1 MSAKHKVGFLANRH
15 NRMKVAAGA
24 IMATMA
30 IAGSAVLAS
39 TTAFAGPSPVALAC
53 PVGTVDLGV
62 SGKIVCEVNFTS
74 TPGSDFVFPNY
85 VHSAEALIVG
95 AGGSSVGGYAGGG
108 GEVKVVSLD
117 TATDAKVTVGT
128 SNTGFGTSNVTQGTT
143 SHNADAGTDGYDGSG
158 VSPVPVPGQS
168 GNGNAGSEFQT
179 GVGAGGGAG
188 SIGGNG
194 AVDASDELSLYGGNG
209 VQPSDITSTDS
220 LFYDNTTCF
229 GGGGSAW
236 SSSYGTQV
244 TGAGLN
250 QKIYYSPGQAQGGVP
265 TNVYCAGG
273 YATNSLYDSTANNLN
288 ATLSVVKNGITYKWH
303 SGNSVPD
310 YIASGVTA
318 TAPTAN
324 SGGGAGAYSSQAE
337 TIPGANGYVSIRFQ
351 LLRDIYVVPSNKN
364 LTYGDNTPTYDYQ
377 LCTDANCT
385 GGPITGPAGM
395 TDPTCTSDYVPFS
408 STTGDVAHSPR
419 DITCSGGSKLGYNF
433 ITTPTAT
440 LTIVKA
446 DALCEVTAYDVVYDG
461 TAKTDN
467 GSCTG
472 VNGEDLSSDL
482 TVADSNTNAG
492 DYKGEGWSFTDTTGN
507 YNNQSGT
514 VDNYIHKADANCS
527 VGEYHVTYDGNSHQ
541 DVGSCTGV
549 NGEDLST
556 DLTVAGSHT
565 DAGNY
570 PAEPWS
576 YNDTTGNYNNTSGT
590 SDNSI
595 DKADA
600 SCSVGEYHVT
610 YDGTPYQDQGSCTGV
625 NGEDLSGDLTVAG
638 PHTNAGNYPAEPWS
652 YNDTT
657 GNYNN
662 TSGTSDNSIDKADA
676 SCSVG
681 EYHVTFDGKSHQDV
695 GSCSGVNGEDL
706 SGGLTVAGPH
716 TNAGTYPAE
725 PWSFTDPNGNYNS
738 TSGTSDNSI
747 DKADANCSVNPYD
760 VFYDGNSHQDTGS
773 CTDVDGNPLSGL
785 TVADPHTNAG
795 SYPTEGWSFT
805 DASGNYN
812 NTSGTVDNLIRKAT
826 ATCSVTAYNVQYD
839 GNSHVDT
846 GSCHGL
852 NNVDLSGGLTV
863 SPGHTPVGDYLAE
876 GWSFT
881 DVSGNYE
888 DQSGTVDNYITKI
901 PTNVNYTGG
910 PSSLNPGTSLNL
922 SNNGVP
928 ALCTTAVVYTLDV
941 NPLTGAA
948 GPYTLTGPVVDTTG
962 WLPGNYVI
970 TVSYPTGDPICIE
983 STNTS
988 NLTVT
993 NPVVPPVVDPCGT
1006 EAEIERYAL
1015 THQEDGCETEN
1026 HNSENNDN
1034 SGSHGDNS
1042 GSETR
1047 HEGDVRWEFK
1057 DCWKFS
1063 GTSTGYAKIDSRN
1076 ARVTAVGTLSYW
1088 NKTTKAWVAASSAP
1102 VKFSAN
1108 FLSAGSNAKS
1118 PVTLSSFFGVSVSGT
1133 RNAGAPA
1140 LPSFATTNA
1149 LHGTFKFN

>member
-527 VGEYHVTYDGNSHQ
+527 VGEYHVT
-541 DVGSCTGV
+541 
-549 NGEDLST
+549 
-556 DLTVAGSHT
+556 
-565 DAGNY
+565 
-570 PAEPWS
+570 
-576 YNDTTGNYNNTSGT
+576 
-590 SDNSI
+590 
-595 DKADA
+595 
-600 SCSVGEYHVT
+600 
-610 YDGTPYQDQGSCTGV
+610 
-625 NGEDLSGDLTVAG
+625 
-638 PHTNAGNYPAEPWS
+638 
-652 YNDTT
+652 
-657 GNYNN
+657 
-662 TSGTSDNSIDKADA
+662 
-676 SCSVG
+676 
-681 EYHVTFDGKSHQDV
+681 FDGKSHQDV